1 MTLLSDNG
9 DLITPMLQAPPE
21 ENKLPDKEQEVTL
34 ELRPVTEE
42 AMVLEQLQHIVCPY
56 SEDLFG
62 DSPMEQYPAEL
73 VSEQV
78 PEPGKFL
85 LPCLFLLVY
94 DREGF
99 PAYESIKL
107 LIQPRISVHFNQ
119 NGTHAVPLRV
129 HPPPSPLPHWSQNGH
144 SKRRKNYTTS
154 YEIFT
159 SYSLIGVCI
168 WVGAPQFTASQTP
181 PM

>member
-1 MTLLSDNG
+1 MLMTILGLLVFLSLLQGIWPCTGNCSEPQWCMTLLSDNG

-78 PEPGKFL
+78 PEPVACCLDKIEFL
-85 LPCLFLLVY
+85 QSHENQDIYQKAFDLIEHYFGSEDEDSSIAPQVDLSQQQYIFQQCEAPM
-94 DREGF
+94 EGF
-99 PAYESIKL
+99 QL
-107 LIQPRISVHFNQ
+107 
-119 NGTHAVPLRV
+119 
-129 HPPPSPLPHWSQNGH
+129 
-144 SKRRKNYTTS
+144 
-154 YEIFT
+154 
-159 SYSLIGVCI
+159 
-168 WVGAPQFTASQTP
+168 
-181 PM
+181 